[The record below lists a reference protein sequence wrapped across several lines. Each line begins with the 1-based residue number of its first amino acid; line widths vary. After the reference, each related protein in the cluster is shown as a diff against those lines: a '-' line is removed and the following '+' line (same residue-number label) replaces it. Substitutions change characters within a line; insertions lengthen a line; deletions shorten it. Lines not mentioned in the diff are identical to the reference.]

1 MTKLFLDL
9 HVLQTVPPSNVN
21 RDDTG
26 SPKSAMFGGSR
37 RARVSSQA
45 WKRAVRLDFQEYL
58 SADKLGV
65 RSKRLIE
72 RIGKGIETH
81 APELGEQSEELA
93 QKLLDKLG
101 LKAEKPAR
109 KTKGKESDEDEEDPS
124 AELQYLVF
132 LSNQQINNLAKYAA
146 TTAQAGE
153 EPTKKEAAA
162 IAKIDH
168 SIDIA
173 LFGRMVADLTDLK
186 VDAAAQVAHAIS
198 VHPVETEFDY
208 FTAVDDIENDAH
220 AGAGMIGTVE
230 FNSSTLYRY
239 ATVNVPALL
248 KTLGDEAALTEAV
261 EAFIISFVR
270 SMPTGK
276 QNTFAHRTL
285 PHAVVATLRTDQPI
299 NLVGAF
305 EAPARA
311 TSGVTVLR
319 AAASQLAEHA
329 QRLDEMYLAP
339 GTDAPKQWV
348 VTAHTDAE
356 PLTALGDHVP
366 MADLLSGVREVVAAT
381 VSSS

>member
-58 SADKLGV
+58 SPDKLGV

-72 RIGKGIETH
+72 RIGAGIATH
-81 APELGEQSEELA
+81 APELTEQSEELA
-93 QKLLDKLG
+93 EKLLKKLE

-132 LSNQQINNLAKYAA
+132 LSNQQISNLAEYAA
-146 TTAQAGE
+146 TTAQAEE
-153 EPTKKEAAA
+153 EPTKKDALA

-248 KTLGDEAALTEAV
+248 ETLGDETAMAEAV
-261 EAFIISFVR
+261 EAFIVSFVR

-311 TSGVTVLR
+311 RGGVTVLKS
-319 AAASQLAEHA
+319 AASQLAEHA
-329 QRLDEMYLAP
+329 QRIDEAYSAP
-339 GTDAPKQWV
+339 SAKAPRQWI
-348 VTAHTDAE
+348 VTAHADAE
-356 PLTALGDHVP
+356 PLAALGDHVA
-366 MADLLSGVREVVAAT
+366 MADLLTGVREAVAAT

>member
-9 HVLQTVPPSNVN
+9 HVQHTVPPSNVN

-58 SADKLGV
+58 SPDKLGV

-72 RIGKGIETH
+72 RIGEGIATH

-101 LKAEKPAR
+101 LKAEKPKR
-109 KTKGKESDEDEEDPS
+109 NTKGEDDEEDPS

-132 LSNQQINNLAKYAA
+132 LSNQQIRNLAEYAA

-153 EPTKKEAAA
+153 EPNKKEAAA
-162 IAKIDH
+162 VAKIDH

-208 FTAVDDIENDAH
+208 FTAVDDIENEAH

-239 ATVNVPALL
+239 ATVNIPALL
-248 KTLGDEAALTEAV
+248 ETLGDETALIEAV

-311 TSGVTVLR
+311 KGGVTVLR
-319 AAASQLAEHA
+319 AAASQLAEHS
-329 QRLDEMYLAP
+329 QRIDETYLAP

-348 VTAHTDAE
+348 VTAHVDAE
-356 PLTALGDHVP
+356 PLTALGEHVP
-366 MADLLSGVREVVAAT
+366 MADLLTGVRDAVSAT
-381 VSSS
+381 VPSS